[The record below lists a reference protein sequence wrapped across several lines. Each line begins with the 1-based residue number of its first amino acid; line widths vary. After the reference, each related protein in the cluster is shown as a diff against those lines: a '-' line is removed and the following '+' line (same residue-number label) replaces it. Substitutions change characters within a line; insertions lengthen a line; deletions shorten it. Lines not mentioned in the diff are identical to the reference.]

1 MENKL
6 KLIIAPNFRDFGE
19 RVNNKIR
26 LIRNTNE
33 NYIVDLDLVR
43 FANGEGKAV
52 LNESVR
58 DKDVYILTDV
68 GNYGETYK
76 LRGKTQRMTPDE
88 HFQDIKRILSA
99 MGGHASR
106 VSIISPYL
114 YQSRQDK
121 RSNGESLDC
130 SMALREL
137 ENYNIS
143 ELATIDAHNPA
154 VGNATPAKMTFSNGY
169 VTGDMIISLL
179 KNEDINIDQLFI
191 CAPDEGAIS
200 RTKFLADILGNTKYG
215 NFSKRRDYSVLDNGK
230 HPIARHEF
238 IGPKRLDGY
247 DVIIVDDMIAS
258 GGSLIDSSKQ
268 LKELGARH
276 IYLMT
281 TFALFTEGTKVFE
294 QAYDNQIFDRLY
306 STNLSYVP
314 PKILRSKWFK
324 SVDCSD
330 KIARIIDNMNK
341 GESIHQLLKGTEDT
355 ANKVK
360 QLQKYHK

>member
-6 KLIIAPNFRDFGE
+6 KLIVAPNFKNFGE
-19 RVNNKIR
+19 RVNKKIN
-26 LIRNTNE
+26 LIRNTKE
-33 NYIVDLDLVR
+33 NYIVNLDLVR

-68 GNYGETYK
+68 GNYGQTYK

-88 HFQDIKRILSA
+88 HFQDIKRIISS
-99 MGGHASR
+99 MGGHAAR
-106 VSIISPYL
+106 VSVIAPYL

-121 RSNGESLDC
+121 RANGESLDC

-143 ELATIDAHNPA
+143 ELTTIDAHNPA
-154 VGNATPAKMTFSNGY
+154 VGNATPAMMTFSNGY
-169 VTGDMIISLL
+169 VTGDMLISLL
-179 KNEDINIDQLFI
+179 KNEDINLDELFI

-215 NFSKRRDYSVLDNGK
+215 HFSKRRDYNSLENGK

-247 DVIIVDDMIAS
+247 DVILVDDMIAS
-258 GGSLIDSSKQ
+258 GGSLIDSAKQ
-268 LKELGARH
+268 LKNLGANH
-276 IYLMT
+276 IYLMA
-281 TFALFTEGTKVFE
+281 TFALFTEGTKKFE
-294 QAYDNQIFDRLY
+294 QAYNEKSFDRLY

-314 PKILRSKWFK
+314 QSIIRKPWFK

-330 KIARIIDNMNK
+330 RIAHIIDNMNK
-341 GESIHQLLKGTEDT
+341 GESIHNLLKGTEET
-355 ANKVK
+355 AAKVK
-360 QLQKYHK
+360 QLKK

>member
-6 KLIIAPNFRDFGE
+6 KLIVAPNFADFGR
-19 RVNNKIR
+19 RVNKKIQ
-26 LIRNTNE
+26 LIRNTEE
-33 NYIVDLDLVR
+33 NYIIDLQFVR
-43 FANGEGKAV
+43 FANGEGKAK
-52 LNESVR
+52 LNNSVR

-68 GNYGETYK
+68 GNYGITYPM
-76 LRGKTQRMTPDE
+76 RGKNHVMSPDD
-88 HFQDIKRILSA
+88 HFQDIKRVISS

-106 VSIISPYL
+106 VSVIMPYL

-130 SMALREL
+130 STALREL
-137 ENYNIS
+137 ESYNIS
-143 ELATIDAHNPA
+143 EIVTIDAHNPG

-179 KNEDINIDQLFI
+179 KNEKITADNDKLFI

-200 RTKFLADILGNTKYG
+200 RTKFLADILGNTRYG

-230 HPIARHEF
+230 HPIIGHEF
-238 IGPKRLDGY
+238 IGPKRLDGH
-247 DVIIVDDMIAS
+247 DVIVVDDMISS
-258 GGSLIDSSKQ
+258 GGSLIKSARR
-268 LKELGARH
+268 LKSLGANH

-281 TFALFTEGTKVFE
+281 TFALFTEGVKEFE
-294 QAYDNQIFDRLY
+294 DAYKEGIFDRVY

-314 PKILRSKWFK
+314 QTIMRKPWFK

-330 KIARIIDNMNK
+330 KIAHIIDNMNK
-341 GESIHQLLKGTEDT
+341 GESIHDLLRGTEAT
-355 ANKVK
+355 ALKVK
-360 QLQKYHK
+360 QLKRN